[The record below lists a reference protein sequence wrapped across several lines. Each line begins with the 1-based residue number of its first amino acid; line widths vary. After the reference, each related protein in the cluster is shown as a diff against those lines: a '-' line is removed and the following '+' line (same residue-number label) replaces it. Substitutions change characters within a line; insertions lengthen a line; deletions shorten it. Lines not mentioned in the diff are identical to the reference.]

1 MQLSENP
8 HTLVRLSRAPKL
20 VQRISD
26 ERPDASTIYR
36 WTKRGLRGVKLKSSF
51 AGGYR
56 CTCEA
61 WIREFFEG
69 VTQAADGDSPAIA
82 ITDRDAKSYNDR
94 QSAAERKLAAAGI

>member
-1 MQLSENP
+1 MQPSQNP

-36 WTKRGLRGVKLKSSF
+36 WTKRGLRGVRLKSSF
-51 AGGYR
+51 CGGYR

-61 WIREFFEG
+61 WLREFFDA
-69 VTQAADGDSPAIA
+69 VTRAADGNDSATIGPTNA
-82 ITDRDAKSYNDR
+82 TKSYDDR
-94 QSAAERKLAAAGI
+94 QNDAERKLAAAGV